1 MRAKDFLRQVRKLD
15 RMVENKLAEKEQW
28 KSIAYSTTAA
38 GGQTV
43 KIKNSKGEMEEHAM
57 ERVQSSGNQQKMSAA
72 IDRCI
77 DIEREID
84 DCIDR
89 LADAKRDINAVIEQL
104 DADIYDVLHKMYIG
118 VVSENGAERIKY
130 LSLTEVADIYD
141 RSYNW
146 AKGKHSTG
154 LKQVQRIL
162 DEREAKEAAESAQA

>member
-15 RMVENKLAEKEQW
+15 RMVENKIAEKEQW

-43 KIKNSKGEMEEHAM
+43 KVLNRKGEYEEHAM

-72 IDRCI
+72 IDRYI
-77 DIEREID
+77 DIEKEID
-84 DCIDR
+84 ACIDR
-89 LADAKRDINAVIEQL
+89 LADAKKEINAVIEQL
-104 DADIYDVLHKMYIG
+104 DAEIYDTLHKMYIG
-118 VVSENGAERIKY
+118 VIVRELDGSVHIKY
-130 LSLTEVADIYD
+130 LSLNDIADAYD

-146 AKGKHSTG
+146 AKSKHGAG

-162 DEREAKEAAESAQA
+162 DEREAAGGSAKA